1 MLDAHNHKSLKQKT
15 KNGLERGEEVIQKAL
30 RLSDLYY
37 NEGLKKAN
45 VRDLS
50 GAITMLK
57 NSLRFNKGNTN
68 ARNLLGLIYNEM
80 GDTATALSEWV
91 ISRHFQEEENE
102 AEYYLSHFQSNPTRL
117 NKANQIVKKY
127 NFALK
132 SLRSDGADI
141 AMIQLKKIINLC
153 PHHVKALQLLG
164 LLHIK
169 NEKYAEARKFL
180 ISAKEVDICNT
191 LTLYYLEEL
200 QLLDVAMER
209 PKEVKV
215 ERVLFADSDSFA
227 PASSYKEDK
236 PSVLPWINLVIG
248 IALGAAFFAIAM
260 LPGIKEKS
268 VESKMAEIT
277 SLNESLAESNADI
290 SQLESKNEELSKT
303 IENLERKNK
312 QLAGKEEEGKK
323 EEGVYLKA
331 IFEASTLFLAGDEKK
346 TAETLL
352 PLKKDE
358 IKDKAA
364 LDLYSQLVEKVFPKQ
379 AKLAFS
385 EGRSWYNKGRFDK
398 ALPKFEEAFV
408 MNPGDVETVYLTAR
422 SYDRLGE
429 KEKAKEWYNRVISD
443 FPTTYRVNDAK
454 LKLRLLGGE

>member
-132 SLRSDGADI
+132 SLRSDGDDI

-236 PSVLPWINLVIG
+236 PSVLP
-248 IALGAAFFAIAM
+248 
-260 LPGIKEKS
+260 
-268 VESKMAEIT
+268 
-277 SLNESLAESNADI
+277 
-290 SQLESKNEELSKT
+290 
-303 IENLERKNK
+303 
-312 QLAGKEEEGKK
+312 
-323 EEGVYLKA
+323 
-331 IFEASTLFLAGDEKK
+331 
-346 TAETLL
+346 
-352 PLKKDE
+352 
-358 IKDKAA
+358 
-364 LDLYSQLVEKVFPKQ
+364 
-379 AKLAFS
+379 
-385 EGRSWYNKGRFDK
+385 
-398 ALPKFEEAFV
+398 
-408 MNPGDVETVYLTAR
+408 
-422 SYDRLGE
+422 
-429 KEKAKEWYNRVISD
+429 
-443 FPTTYRVNDAK
+443 
-454 LKLRLLGGE
+454 